1 MNDNFPKK
9 VKAVGIFLGVGGFA
23 ASIAMAIDAFGKG
36 DIYAACVWLVFC
48 IISLFMIVPVFA
60 VGNLSSELVEEKRKT
75 KTLSEKIARME
86 KDGKKTTSVD
96 KYSPAAR
103 IQNAEMRAAATEH
116 NGISLKDAPTTVNT
130 NGGYTR
136 EFSSSKEG
144 MLDMGGEQ
152 ELGSMTSVFVSTD
165 KRIDTEHLVTESS
178 EISKPDIETA
188 FYTSTGIETFKVSPK
203 GNSVTRFLPQ
213 SSFTIAAGGLHTAA
227 VTESGR
233 VLAVGYGTY
242 GQCDVSDWSSIIAV
256 AAGNHHTV
264 GLKSNGTC
272 VAVGYSGY
280 GQCDVW
286 NWKNICAVSAG
297 VGHTVGLKENGTCVA
312 TGDNTYGQCNV
323 QDWADIIA
331 ISAGYNYTV
340 GLKADGTIVAVGANT
355 DGQWGAIRW
364 GSISSV
370 ASGGLHTVGL
380 RGDGT
385 CVAVGNNANDQ
396 CEVSRWQNVRAIA
409 AGNYHTVG
417 LLANGKVIATGY
429 NGYGQCNVSGWEN
442 VIAIAAGRNHTIALT
457 RSGALLA
464 TGDNTYG
471 QCDTRNFRDIKIN
484 KN

>member
-1 MNDNFPKK
+1 MNDNFSKK
-9 VKAVGIFLGVGGFA
+9 IKGVGIFLGVGGFA
-23 ASIAMAIDAFGKG
+23 ACVAMAVNAFGKN
-36 DIYAACVWLVFC
+36 DIFAACVWLALC
-48 IISLFMIVPVFA
+48 ILSLFIIVPTFGL
-60 VGNLSSELVEEKRKT
+60 GNLSGELAEEKRKN
-75 KTLSEKIARME
+75 KLLAEKIARME
-86 KDGKKTTSVD
+86 REGRKPSSVD
-96 KYSPAAR
+96 KYSPTAR
-103 IQNAEMRAAATEH
+103 IQNAEMRAAATET
-116 NGISLKDAPTTVNT
+116 NINIKDAATTVVNA
-130 NGGYTR
+130 GGYTK
-136 EFSSSKEG
+136 EFSSKEG
-144 MLDMGGEQ
+144 MIDLGGAQ
-152 ELGSMTSVFVSTD
+152 ELGTMTSVFDNATG
-165 KRIDTEHLVTESS
+165 RIDTERLVTETTELSR
-178 EISKPDIETA
+178 PDIQTA
-188 FYTSTGIETFKVSPK
+188 FYTTNGIETYKV
-203 GNSVTRFLPQ
+203 NNRENAVTRFLPE
-213 SSFTIAAGGLHTAA
+213 SSFTISAGGLHTVA
-227 VTESGR
+227 VSESGR

-242 GQCDVSDWSSIIAV
+242 GQCDVADWSSIIAV

-280 GQCDVW
+280 GQCDVR
-286 NWKNICAVSAG
+286 NWRNICAVSAG

-323 QDWADIIA
+323 EDWTDIVA

-340 GLKADGTIVAVGANT
+340 GLKADGTIVAVGTNT

-364 GSISSV
+364 GSISAV
-370 ASGGLHTVGL
+370 ASGGLHTIGL

-429 NGYGQCNVSGWEN
+429 NGYGQCNVSNWEN
-442 VIAIAAGRNHTIALT
+442 VVAISAGRNHTIALT

-484 KN
+484 RN